1 MLQTFFTNAVTIFFL
16 MDSIG
21 TIPIFMGLTKDVSA
35 KRRVRM
41 ALVASVIAGITVL
54 VFALFGRAIL
64 DQFGVS
70 IAALRIGGGLLL
82 LYISF
87 EMIMAGQEMHR
98 GSGETA
104 RSITVSPLAIP
115 MLAGPGSMSYA
126 MVAYVN
132 AHGADRLAVIS
143 AIVAASA
150 VGAVFLALSG
160 VLTRLL
166 GKEILRGVERLAAIL
181 LAIIAAQMIMVGV
194 KAFF

>member
-1 MLQTFFTNAVTIFFL
+1 MMQTFFTDAVTIFFL

-35 KRRVRM
+35 RRRVRM
-41 ALVASVIAGITVL
+41 ALAASVIAGITVL
-54 VFALFGRAIL
+54 VFALFGQAIL

-87 EMIMAGQEMHR
+87 EMILAGQTMHKDTP
-98 GSGETA
+98 ET
-104 RSITVSPLAIP
+104 RSIVVSPLAIP

-132 AHGADRLAVIS
+132 ARGADRLAVIL
-143 AIVAASA
+143 AIVAAS
-150 VGAVFLALSG
+150 VLGAVLLALAG
-160 VLTRLL
+160 VLTKLL
-166 GKEILRGVERLAAIL
+166 GKEVLRGVERITAIL

>member
-1 MLQTFFTNAVTIFFL
+1 MMQTFFTDAVTIFFL

-35 KRRVRM
+35 RRRVRM
-41 ALVASVIAGITVL
+41 ALAASVIAGITVL

-87 EMIMAGQEMHR
+87 EMILAGQTMHK
-98 GSGETA
+98 GTPET
-104 RSITVSPLAIP
+104 RSIVVSPLAIP

-132 AHGADRLAVIS
+132 ARGADRLAVIL
-143 AIVAASA
+143 AIVAAS
-150 VGAVFLALSG
+150 VLGAVLLALAG
-160 VLTRLL
+160 VLTKLL
-166 GKEILRGVERLAAIL
+166 GKEVLRGVERITAIL